1 MHMNYFLLISQT
13 VTQMHA
19 LLNADSVAATS
30 SVSILIRPEVKGR
43 LWGRTFVLLVDESTG
58 NKVSSDR

>member
-1 MHMNYFLLISQT
+1 MNYFLLISQT

-19 LLNADSVAATS
+19 LVDPDVVAAS

-43 LWGRTFVLLVDESTG
+43 LWGRTFVLLVEESTG
-58 NKVSSDR
+58 KNVSRDR